1 MKFTIVLVD
10 SDIIEVDNLKR
21 IRHVIRSQ
29 QEGEKGDSGMKN
41 PKWMLMNG
49 LLIIWMIFTFMVSD
63 SEANP
68 DVYYGN
74 VVATEGKTIQV
85 KGKDGRVSVF
95 WLGHRT
101 RFDTRAPFIGDR
113 VKIEYVKD
121 KLKRN
126 AVTRVTILA
135 K

>member
-1 MKFTIVLVD
+1 
-10 SDIIEVDNLKR
+10 
-21 IRHVIRSQ
+21 
-29 QEGEKGDSGMKN
+29 MKN
-41 PKWMLMNG
+41 RKRMLAIAF
-49 LLIIWMIFTFMVSD
+49 LIMWMIFTLMVSD
-63 SEANP
+63 SGANP

-85 KGKDGRVSVF
+85 KAKDGRVSVF

-121 KLKRN
+121 KLHRN
-126 AVTRVTILA
+126 AVTRLTILS

>member
-1 MKFTIVLVD
+1 MKIP
-10 SDIIEVDNLKR
+10 ER
-21 IRHVIRSQ
+21 
-29 QEGEKGDSGMKN
+29 
-41 PKWMLMNG
+41 MLMIG
-49 LLIIWMIFTFMVSD
+49 FLIMWIVFTFVVCD
-63 SEANP
+63 SEANA

-74 VVATEGKTIQV
+74 VVATEGKSIQV
-85 KGKDGRVSVF
+85 KAKDGGVSVF

-121 KLKRN
+121 KLHRN
-126 AVTRVTILA
+126 AVTRLTILS

>member
-1 MKFTIVLVD
+1 
-10 SDIIEVDNLKR
+10 
-21 IRHVIRSQ
+21 
-29 QEGEKGDSGMKN
+29 MKN
-41 PKWMLMNG
+41 PKRMLAIG
-49 LLIIWMIFTFMVSD
+49 FLIVWVIFAFMVND
-63 SEANP
+63 SEASP

-74 VVATEGKTIQV
+74 VVATEGKSIPV

-101 RFDTRAPFIGDR
+101 KFDTRAPFIGDR

-121 KLKRN
+121 KLHRN
-126 AVTRVTILA
+126 AVTRLTIVS

>member
-1 MKFTIVLVD
+1 
-10 SDIIEVDNLKR
+10 
-21 IRHVIRSQ
+21 
-29 QEGEKGDSGMKN
+29 MKN
-41 PKWMLMNG
+41 PKRMLMIG
-49 LLIIWMIFTFMVSD
+49 FLIMWMIFTFMVSD
-63 SEANP
+63 SEAKAN
-68 DVYYGN
+68 VYYGN
-74 VVATEGKTIQV
+74 VVATEGKAIQV

-101 RFDTRAPFIGDR
+101 RFDTRVPLFGDR

-126 AVTRVTILA
+126 AVTRVTILS

>member
-1 MKFTIVLVD
+1 M
-10 SDIIEVDNLKR
+10 R
-21 IRHVIRSQ
+21 
-29 QEGEKGDSGMKN
+29 N
-41 PKWMLMNG
+41 PKRMLMIG
-49 LLIIWMIFTFMVSD
+49 FLITWMIFTFMVSEL
-63 SEANP
+63 EANP
-68 DVYYGN
+68 EIYYGN

-101 RFDTRAPFIGDR
+101 QFDTRAPFIGDR

-121 KLKRN
+121 KLHRN
-126 AVTRVTILA
+126 AVTRLTILS

>member
-1 MKFTIVLVD
+1 M
-10 SDIIEVDNLKR
+10 R
-21 IRHVIRSQ
+21 
-29 QEGEKGDSGMKN
+29 N
-41 PKWMLMNG
+41 PKRMLMIG
-49 LLIIWMIFTFMVSD
+49 FLIIWMIFTFVVSD

-74 VVATEGKTIQV
+74 VVATEGKSIQV

-101 RFDTRAPFIGDR
+101 QFDTRAPFIGDR

-121 KLKRN
+121 KLHRN
-126 AVTRVTILA
+126 AVTRLTIVS

>member
-1 MKFTIVLVD
+1 
-10 SDIIEVDNLKR
+10 
-21 IRHVIRSQ
+21 
-29 QEGEKGDSGMKN
+29 MKN
-41 PKWMLMNG
+41 PKRMLVIG
-49 LLIIWMIFTFMVSD
+49 FLIMWIVFTLMVSD

-74 VVATEGKTIQV
+74 VVATEGKSIQV

-101 RFDTRAPFIGDR
+101 KFDTRAPFIGDR

-121 KLKRN
+121 KLQRN
-126 AVTRVTILA
+126 SVTRLTILS

>member
-1 MKFTIVLVD
+1 M
-10 SDIIEVDNLKR
+10 R
-21 IRHVIRSQ
+21 
-29 QEGEKGDSGMKN
+29 N
-41 PKWMLMNG
+41 PKRMLTIG
-49 LLIIWMIFTFMVSD
+49 FVIIWMIFTFVVSG

-68 DVYYGN
+68 DVYDGN

-101 RFDTRAPFIGDR
+101 KFDTRVPLPGDR
-113 VKIEYVKD
+113 VKLEYVKD
-121 KLKRN
+121 KLRRN
-126 AVTRVTILA
+126 AVTRVTILS

>member
-1 MKFTIVLVD
+1 
-10 SDIIEVDNLKR
+10 
-21 IRHVIRSQ
+21 
-29 QEGEKGDSGMKN
+29 MKN
-41 PKWMLMNG
+41 PKRMVAIG
-49 LLIIWMIFTFMVSD
+49 FLIIWMIFTLLVSN
-63 SEANP
+63 SEASP

-74 VVATEGKTIQV
+74 VVATEGKSIQV

-101 RFDTRAPFIGDR
+101 KFDTRAPFIGDR

-121 KLKRN
+121 KLHRN
-126 AVTRVTILA
+126 AVTRLSIVS

>member
-1 MKFTIVLVD
+1 M
-10 SDIIEVDNLKR
+10 R
-21 IRHVIRSQ
+21 
-29 QEGEKGDSGMKN
+29 N
-41 PKWMLMNG
+41 PKRMLMIG

-74 VVATEGKTIQV
+74 VVTTEGKAIQV
-85 KGKDGRVSVF
+85 KGRDGRVSVF

-101 RFDTRAPFIGDR
+101 RIDTRVPLIGDR
-113 VKIEYVKD
+113 VRIEYVKD
-121 KLKRN
+121 KLRRN

>member
-1 MKFTIVLVD
+1 MK
-10 SDIIEVDNLKR
+10 S
-21 IRHVIRSQ
+21 
-29 QEGEKGDSGMKN
+29 
-41 PKWMLMNG
+41 PKWMLMIG

-63 SEANP
+63 SKAEP
-68 DVYYGN
+68 TVYYGN
-74 VVATEGKTIQV
+74 VVATEGKAIQV

-101 RFDTRAPFIGDR
+101 RFDTRVPSFGDR
-113 VKIEYVKD
+113 VRIEYVKD

-126 AVTRVTILA
+126 AVTRVTILS

>member
-1 MKFTIVLVD
+1 M
-10 SDIIEVDNLKR
+10 R
-21 IRHVIRSQ
+21 
-29 QEGEKGDSGMKN
+29 N
-41 PKWMLMNG
+41 PKRTLMIG
-49 LLIIWMIFTFMVSD
+49 LLIIWMIFTFVVSD

-85 KGKDGRVSVF
+85 KGKDDRVSMF

-101 RFDTRAPFIGDR
+101 RFDTRVPFFGDR
-113 VKIEYVKD
+113 VRIEYVKD

>member
-1 MKFTIVLVD
+1 
-10 SDIIEVDNLKR
+10 
-21 IRHVIRSQ
+21 
-29 QEGEKGDSGMKN
+29 MKN
-41 PKWMLMNG
+41 PKRMLMIG
-49 LLIIWMIFTFMVSD
+49 CLIMWMIFSFIVCD
-63 SEANP
+63 SEASP

-85 KGKDGRVSVF
+85 KGKEGGVSTF

-101 RFDTRAPFIGDR
+101 QFDTRVPFIGDR

>member
-1 MKFTIVLVD
+1 M
-10 SDIIEVDNLKR
+10 R
-21 IRHVIRSQ
+21 
-29 QEGEKGDSGMKN
+29 N
-41 PKWMLMNG
+41 PKRMLMIG

-121 KLKRN
+121 KLHRN
-126 AVTRVTILA
+126 AVTRLTILS

>member
-1 MKFTIVLVD
+1 MKNSNRMLAIGFLILWAIFAFMV
-10 SDIIEVDNLKR
+10 N
-21 IRHVIRSQ
+21 
-29 QEGEKGDSGMKN
+29 DSGA
-41 PKWMLMNG
+41 G
-49 LLIIWMIFTFMVSD
+49 
-63 SEANP
+63 P

-74 VVATEGKTIQV
+74 VVATEGKSIQV

-101 RFDTRAPFIGDR
+101 KFDTRAPFIGDR

-121 KLKRN
+121 KLHRN
-126 AVTRVTILA
+126 AVTRLTILT

>member
-1 MKFTIVLVD
+1 
-10 SDIIEVDNLKR
+10 
-21 IRHVIRSQ
+21 
-29 QEGEKGDSGMKN
+29 MKN
-41 PKWMLMNG
+41 PKRMLMIG
-49 LLIIWMIFTFMVSD
+49 LLIIWMIFTFMVGD

-74 VVATEGKTIQV
+74 VVATEGKAIQV

-101 RFDTRAPFIGDR
+101 RIDTRVPFFGDR
-113 VKIEYVKD
+113 VRIEYVKD

>member
-1 MKFTIVLVD
+1 
-10 SDIIEVDNLKR
+10 
-21 IRHVIRSQ
+21 
-29 QEGEKGDSGMKN
+29 
-41 PKWMLMNG
+41 MLMIG
-49 LLIIWMIFTFMVSD
+49 FLITWMIFTFVVCD

-74 VVATEGKTIQV
+74 VVATEGKIIQV
-85 KGKDGRVSVF
+85 KGTDGRVSVF

-101 RFDTRAPFIGDR
+101 QFDTRVPFFGDR
-113 VKIEYVKD
+113 VRIEYVKD

-126 AVTRVTILA
+126 AVIRVTILA

>member
-1 MKFTIVLVD
+1 
-10 SDIIEVDNLKR
+10 
-21 IRHVIRSQ
+21 
-29 QEGEKGDSGMKN
+29 MKN
-41 PKWMLMNG
+41 PKRMLTIMF
-49 LLIIWMIFTFMVSD
+49 LIMWIIFTFMASN

-68 DVYYGN
+68 DIYYGN
-74 VVATEGKTIQV
+74 VVATEGKAIQV
-85 KGKDGRVSVF
+85 KGTDGRVSVF

-101 RFDTRAPFIGDR
+101 QFDTRVPFFGDR
-113 VKIEYVKD
+113 VRIEYVKD

>member
-1 MKFTIVLVD
+1 MK
-10 SDIIEVDNLKR
+10 R
-21 IRHVIRSQ
+21 
-29 QEGEKGDSGMKN
+29 DSGMRN
-41 PKWMLMNG
+41 PKRMLMIG
-49 LLIIWMIFTFMVSD
+49 FLITWMIFTFVVCD

-68 DVYYGN
+68 DVYYRN
-74 VVATEGKTIQV
+74 VVATEGKIIQV
-85 KGKDGRVSVF
+85 KGTDGRVSVF

-101 RFDTRAPFIGDR
+101 QFDTRVPFFGDR
-113 VKIEYVKD
+113 VRIEYVKD

>member
-1 MKFTIVLVD
+1 
-10 SDIIEVDNLKR
+10 
-21 IRHVIRSQ
+21 
-29 QEGEKGDSGMKN
+29 MKN
-41 PKWMLMNG
+41 RKRMLAIAF
-49 LLIIWMIFTFMVSD
+49 LIMWMIFTLIASD
-63 SEANP
+63 SEANA

-74 VVATEGKTIQV
+74 VVATEGKSIQV
-85 KGKDGRVSVF
+85 KAKDGGVSVF

-121 KLKRN
+121 KLHRN
-126 AVTRVTILA
+126 AVTRLTILS

>member
-1 MKFTIVLVD
+1 MLVIGFLIMWIVFTL
-10 SDIIEVDNLKR
+10 
-21 IRHVIRSQ
+21 
-29 QEGEKGDSGMKN
+29 
-41 PKWMLMNG
+41 
-49 LLIIWMIFTFMVSD
+49 MVSD

-68 DVYYGN
+68 DIYYGK
-74 VVATEGKTIQV
+74 VVATEGKAIQV

-101 RFDTRAPFIGDR
+101 RFDTRTPFIGDR

-121 KLKRN
+121 KLHRN
-126 AVTRVTILA
+126 AVTRLTILS